1 MSEKTRTRRA
11 RPAPPPRDQEA
22 STFTRILERLV
33 EAIPSA
39 RGAALVD
46 QEGETVDYAG
56 QLEPFDLKVAAAHW
70 QIVLGDMR
78 ETPHL
83 ADARQITVRARGRG
97 YVVRQLP
104 EGYALVLVLHPHAAF
119 SVSER
124 TIDEIDAQLYAEVGW
139 PLPVT
144 DTKWFRVEVETL
156 PPEHM
161 RPKRLR
167 AGGRWHS
174 VEVMGAMV
182 GLRPREKG
190 FRVRLPNGAEMLL
203 VRECRNRWF
212 ADEHVEELITH

>member
-1 MSEKTRTRRA
+1 MSEKTRSRRP
-11 RPAPPPRDQEA
+11 RPAPPPRDQE
-22 STFTRILERLV
+22 SSSFTRILERLV
-33 EAIPSA
+33 DSVPST

-46 QEGETVDYAG
+46 GEGETVDYAG
-56 QLEPFDLKVAAAHW
+56 LLDPFDLKIAAAHW
-70 QIVLGDMR
+70 QIVLGDVR
-78 ETPHL
+78 ETQLVATAH
-83 ADARQITVRARGRG
+83 QITVRARGRG

-124 TIDEIDAQLYAEVGW
+124 TLEEIEALLYAEVGW
-139 PLPVT
+139 PLPVR
-144 DTKWFRVEVETL
+144 DTKWSRVEVETL

-167 AGGRWHS
+167 AAGKWHA

-203 VRECRNRWF
+203 VRECRDRWF
-212 ADEHVEELITH
+212 ADEHVEELISG